1 MVNYTVL
8 KIQHTEPLLITK
20 LARGAE
26 ETWILWYKSLR
37 STDKF
42 SIFFVCFFKLLV
54 MVQGIMI
61 S

>member
-26 ETWILWYKSLR
+26 ETWINGINHLGAQTNFLYFLFVFLSYWLW
-37 STDKF
+37 
-42 SIFFVCFFKLLV
+42 FKAL
-54 MVQGIMI
+54 
-61 S
+61 